1 MHSFLVCAISS
12 PPFEQELSF
21 RPLSTQVPPSVVR
34 LARFELALFYV
45 QGRRDDQTSLQ
56 SETRYY
62 LHTPG
67 RVEVL
72 AQKPRSAS
80 ANTIIA

>member
-1 MHSFLVCAISS
+1 MHSFVVCAISS

-21 RPLSTQVPPSVVR
+21 RPLSTQVPLSVVSTAGFEPAISPFQG
-34 LARFELALFYV
+34 ARIS
-45 QGRRDDQTSLQ
+45 QTFPRTV
-56 SETRYY
+56 TRYY

-72 AQKPRSAS
+72 TQNPRTAS

>member
-21 RPLSTQVPPSVVR
+21 RPLSTQVPPSVVSP
-34 LARFELALFYV
+34 LGNAPSVSRF
-45 QGRRDDQTSLQ
+45 QGERITFFL
-56 SETRYY
+56 ETVTRYY

-80 ANTIIA
+80 ENTIIA